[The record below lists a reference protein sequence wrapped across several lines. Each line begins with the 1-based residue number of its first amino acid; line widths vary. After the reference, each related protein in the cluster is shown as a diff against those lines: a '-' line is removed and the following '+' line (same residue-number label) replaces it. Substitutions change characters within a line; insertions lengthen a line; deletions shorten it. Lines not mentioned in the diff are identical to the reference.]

1 MAAEWRQT
9 FKGDVVVDLV
19 CYRKYGHNEID
30 EPMFTQPLMY
40 KAIKT
45 HKNAHQQFTEKLL
58 SEGDITKVGRG
69 EHSQLQPAAAAAACL
84 LLPCAAKVPC
94 LTGQQRACHATV
106 Q

>member
-58 SEGDITKVGRG
+58 AEGAITKVGRG
-69 EHSQLQPAAAAAACL
+69 EGSQAPPAAAAAMSVAAVWWRAAL
-84 LLPCAAKVPC
+84 LSVP
-94 LTGQQRACHATV
+94 TGPAMLLVT
-106 Q
+106 